1 MYLAYNVPVKKQEIY
16 MSLEKGLNIV
26 DDALNI
32 AIFDLERRGM
42 PKDEAQIALLL
53 RLRSTVSPEV
63 IKVTELLSEDADL
76 NSALNGETRDDAM
89 SINSL

>member
-1 MYLAYNVPVKKQEIY
+1 

-53 RLRSTVSPEV
+53 RLRSTVS
-63 IKVTELLSEDADL
+63 
-76 NSALNGETRDDAM
+76 RR
-89 SINSL
+89 

>member
-1 MYLAYNVPVKKQEIY
+1 

-53 RLRSTVSPEV
+53 RLKAMVSPEV
-63 IKVTELLSEDADL
+63 FKVAELLSDDTEL
-76 NSALNGETRDDAM
+76 NSAINGEAGPESM
-89 SINSL
+89 AANSF

>member
-1 MYLAYNVPVKKQEIY
+1 
-16 MSLEKGLNIV
+16 MSLEKGLNMV

-53 RLRSTVSPEV
+53 RLRAMVSPEV
-63 IKVTELLSEDADL
+63 MKVAELLSDDTEL
-76 NSALNGETRDDAM
+76 NSAINGDAGHEAM
-89 SINSL
+89 TANSY

>member
-1 MYLAYNVPVKKQEIY
+1 

-53 RLRSTVSPEV
+53 RLRAMVSPEV
-63 IKVTELLSEDADL
+63 YKVAELLSDDTEL
-76 NSALNGETRDDAM
+76 NSAINGEVGPESMVVA
-89 SINSL
+89 NSF